1 MIFFYLNLI
10 LQMIMIQR
18 HGNVNFQIQVVIR
31 HNYEI
36 FKGIIFFFE
45 YCGMGTCKYVSLFLR
60 VSHFSRF
67 E

>member
-18 HGNVNFQIQVVIR
+18 HGNVNCQIQVVIR

-36 FKGIIFFFE
+36 FKGIIFFSNIVVWVPVN
-45 YCGMGTCKYVSLFLR
+45 M
-60 VSHFSRF
+60 
-67 E
+67 

>member
-1 MIFFYLNLI
+1 MIHLKFFKKFLIFLNLNLI

-36 FKGIIFFFE
+36 F
-45 YCGMGTCKYVSLFLR
+45 
-60 VSHFSRF
+60 
-67 E
+67 

>member
-1 MIFFYLNLI
+1 MIHLKFFKIFIIFFNLNLI

-36 FKGIIFFFE
+36 FKGIIFFSNIVVWVPVN
-45 YCGMGTCKYVSLFLR
+45 M
-60 VSHFSRF
+60 
-67 E
+67 

>member
-1 MIFFYLNLI
+1 MII
-10 LQMIMIQR
+10 IQR